1 MRSARSLGL
10 QHAVRFF
17 GAQTLDQIVAA
28 INECDVGI
36 IPNHRNMFTEM
47 NTPTRI
53 FEYLARGKPVIAP
66 LAQGICDYFGPED
79 LVFFKLGDQDDL
91 AQKMEFVFSNYSNLK
106 EIVAR
111 GQKVYSMHQWQ
122 HERERMLQEMAGLL
136 SGETSARERFKR

>member
-1 MRSARSLGL
+1 
-10 QHAVRFF
+10 
-17 GAQTLDQIVAA
+17 
-28 INECDVGI
+28 
-36 IPNHRNMFTEM
+36 MFTEM

-136 SGETSARERFKR
+136 SVKRAPERDSSGEYMRPSRLRCPFIA